1 MSKQKSL
8 GTERVTDNSDQTLA
22 ALLAQLKAATD
33 PEAIRQLSADIER
46 VIFHKQF
53 ENAQGS

>member
-1 MSKQKSL
+1 MSKPLTL
-8 GTERVTDNSDQTLA
+8 GTERVTNTSDQTLES
-22 ALLAQLKAATD
+22 LLARLKAATD

-46 VIFHKQF
+46 VIFHKQV